1 MIKEKMILIAKKHN
15 TWVDIVTTFGCTKT
29 VAEDLVQEMYYK
41 VQLTLEKGK
50 IDIMYNDEIN
60 YYYIFKTLKTLFYD
74 LKRKSIYSIK
84 GKEYNIYIDSID
96 DPVKLNIIKDYDT
109 QHSDIDFAQAD
120 ELVKQE
126 LAKMYW
132 YDRKVFEV
140 INDGESIADF
150 SRNSKIKYYALYF
163 TYKKVKDKLKKL
175 L

>member
-1 MIKEKMILIAKKHN
+1 MH
-15 TWVDIVTTFGCTKT
+15 
-29 VAEDLVQEMYYK
+29 
-41 VQLTLEKGK
+41 
-50 IDIMYNDEIN
+50 
-60 YYYIFKTLKTLFYD
+60 
-74 LKRKSIYSIK
+74 
-84 GKEYNIYIDSID
+84 SID

-140 INDGESIADF
+140 INNGESIADF